1 MSLSSLIP
9 CRVAVALALIAGGGV
24 GGVGFAADAYP
35 VIAVPAPDRVVVMTK
50 TFPVVLGLA
59 HVAVP
64 ADDATRAKAQA
75 KLTEL
80 LKGKKVSIIFNDTF
94 GTDEMGAAKVQFLIN
109 GDNINAKLV
118 EAGLARFQNGAKPD
132 PLEKSVQLAEAK
144 ARKAK
149 TGLWAISDEPKVTEK
164 PSAVATNKK
173 GPFCS
178 ELDTPFYFASDSAE
192 AAKLNA
198 QRVIYYPDE
207 VTAQRAGKKAK
218 AKVEAAAITSDGSE
232 AATDLIFAKG
242 QEAYNTAIDKGNTP
256 ARDEHYEI
264 AYQLLTKA
272 MQDYSALAEKKPNDE
287 VLGEKLRK
295 CMQLRYGT
303 VKQRRFH

>member
-132 PLEKSVQLAEAK
+132 ALEKSVQLAEAK

-149 TGLWAISDEPKVTEK
+149 TGLWATSDEPKAAEK
-164 PSAVATNKK
+164 PSVVAVNKK

-242 QEAYNTAIDKGNTP
+242 QEAYNTAIDKGNSP

-264 AYQLLTKA
+264 AYQYLTKA

>member
-1 MSLSSLIP
+1 MSLSPIP
-9 CRVAVALALIAGGGV
+9 RRVGLVSTLIAACGS
-24 GGVGFAADAYP
+24 GFAVDAYP

-75 KLTEL
+75 RLSEL
-80 LKGKKVSIIFNDTF
+80 MQGKKVSILYTENF
-94 GTDEMGAAKVQFLIN
+94 GTDEMGAAKVQFVIN
-109 GDNINAKLV
+109 GENINAMPV

-132 PLEKSVQLAEAK
+132 PALEKPVQLAEAK
-144 ARKAK
+144 ARKAR
-149 TGLWAISDEPKVTEK
+149 TGLWAAGEEAKPAEK
-164 PSAVATNKK
+164 PSVVASNKK

-192 AAKLNA
+192 ASKLNP

-207 VTAQRAGKKAK
+207 STAQRAGKKTK
-218 AKVEAAAITSDGSE
+218 ARVEQGAITSDGSE
-232 AATDLIFAKG
+232 AAADMIFAKG
-242 QEAYNTAIDKGNTP
+242 KEAYNDALAKGNTP
-256 ARDEHYEI
+256 ARDEAYEV
-264 AYQLLTKA
+264 AYQYLTKA

-287 VLGEKLRK
+287 ILGEKLRS

>member
-1 MSLSSLIP
+1 MSFLS
-9 CRVAVALALIAGGGV
+9 RVPHRAGLVATLIASAGIAV
-24 GGVGFAADAYP
+24 AADAYP

-59 HVAVP
+59 HIAVP

-80 LKGKKVSIIFNDTF
+80 MKGKKCSILYTDKF
-94 GTDEMGAAKVQFLIN
+94 GTDEMGAAKVHFVI
-109 GDNINAKLV
+109 GGENINALLV
-118 EAGLARFQNGAKPD
+118 EAGLARFQDGAKPD
-132 PLEKSVQLAEAK
+132 PALEKPIQTAEAK

-149 TGLWAISDEPKVTEK
+149 TGLWSAGDDAKPAEK
-164 PSAVATNKK
+164 PSQVAANKK

-192 AAKLNA
+192 ASKLNP

-207 VTAQRAGKKAK
+207 ATAQRAGKKTK
-218 AKVEAAAITSDGSE
+218 AKVEQAAITSDGSE
-232 AATDLIFAKG
+232 AAADMIFAKG
-242 QEAYNTAIDKGNTP
+242 QEAYNTAIAKGNSP
-256 ARDEHYEI
+256 ERDKHYEE
-264 AYQLLTKA
+264 AYQFLTKA

-287 VLGEKLRK
+287 ALGEKLRK

-303 VKQRRFH
+303 VKQRRYH

>member
-1 MSLSSLIP
+1 MHPFRSS
-9 CRVAVALALIAGGGV
+9 RHVALVTTLVTGFGV
-24 GGVGFAADAYP
+24 AFAADAYP

-64 ADDATRAKAQA
+64 DDDATRAKAQA

-80 LKGKKVSIIFNDTF
+80 MKGKKCSILYTDAF
-94 GTDEMGAAKVQFLIN
+94 GTDDMGAGKVQFVIN
-109 GDNINAKLV
+109 GENINALLV
-118 EAGLARFQNGAKPD
+118 EAGLARFQNGLKPD
-132 PLEKSVQLAEAK
+132 AALEKPVKDAEAK
-144 ARKAK
+144 ARKGKA
-149 TGLWAISDEPKVTEK
+149 GLWSKGDDAKPAEK
-164 PSAVATNKK
+164 PSQVAANKK

-192 AAKLNA
+192 AAKLNP

-207 VTAQRAGKKAK
+207 ATAQRAGKKAK
-218 AKVEAAAITSDGSE
+218 AKVETGAITSDGSE
-232 AATDLIFAKG
+232 AAADMIFAKG
-242 QEAYNTAIDKGNTP
+242 QEAYNDALAKGNTP
-256 ARDEHYEI
+256 GRDEAYEV
-264 AYQLLTKA
+264 AYQYLTKA
-272 MQDYSALAEKKPNDE
+272 MQDYSALAEKRPNDE
-287 VLGEKLRK
+287 ALGEKLRK